1 MTPGMGESMTISQDR
16 TIAARA
22 STRASG
28 VRTGDRERLLA
39 LAQNR
44 RDVVSLGRGD
54 PDLPTPAHIIEA
66 AKRALDGGATHYT
79 NWQGR
84 PDLRDAVAEK
94 CRRDYGAEVSGGQVI
109 ITAGAQEAMY
119 VAFQTLLDPGDEV
132 LLADRH
138 YTSYSRGVRL
148 AGGVPVFLPTRE
160 ETGFVI
166 DPRDVEARITPRT
179 KLLVVVTPE
188 NPTGA
193 VIPPG
198 TIAELGRI
206 AVRHDLIVIAD
217 DIYEKFVYEGP
228 PHASIAAEPDLFRRS
243 IVINAFSKTYAMT
256 GWRIGYMVVPQ
267 ELLPAVE
274 IVKHTLT
281 ICAPAVSQAAALAA
295 LTGPQDC
302 VAEMRG
308 IYATRRRVLLDG
320 YAPLGMGGGWSRGAL
335 YVYARVPNPQLTSYE
350 FCVNLLERANVLV
363 FPGTGFGS
371 GEGYV
376 RTTLLQ
382 PEAVLVEAVSRMS
395 AVLPPRAAREG
406 DPHGPA
412 Q

>member
-1 MTPGMGESMTISQDR
+1 MTISPDR

-22 STRASG
+22 SQRAAGIRS
-28 VRTGDRERLLA
+28 GDRERLLA

-44 RDVVSLGRGD
+44 RDMVSLGRGD

-79 NWQGR
+79 HWQGR

-94 CRRDYGAEVSGGQVI
+94 CRRDYGADVHGGQVI

-119 VAFQTLLDPGDEV
+119 VAFQTLLDPGDEA

-138 YTSYSRGVRL
+138 YTSYSRAVRL

-179 KLLVVVTPE
+179 KLLVVVSPE

-206 AVRHDLIVIAD
+206 ALRHDLMVIAD

-228 PHASIAAEPDLFRRS
+228 PHASIAAEPDLFGRS
-243 IVINAFSKTYAMT
+243 IVINGFSKTYAMT

-267 ELLPAVE
+267 ELIPAVE

-302 VAEMRG
+302 VTEMRD
-308 IYATRRRVLLDG
+308 IYAKRRRILLDG
-320 YAPLGMGGGWSRGAL
+320 YAPLGMGGRWSRGAL
-335 YVYARVPNPQLTSYE
+335 YVYARVPDPRLSSYE
-350 FCVNLLERANVLV
+350 FCVNLLEQGNVLV

-395 AVLPPRAAREG
+395 AVLPVRAAGEG
-406 DPHGPA
+406 DSHGQA
-412 Q
+412 R

>member
-1 MTPGMGESMTISQDR
+1 MSISQDR
-16 TIAARA
+16 TIASRA
-22 STRASG
+22 STRAAG
-28 VRTGDRERLLA
+28 VRSGDRERLLA
-39 LAQNR
+39 LAQGRQN
-44 RDVVSLGRGD
+44 VVSLGRGD

-79 NWQGR
+79 HWQGR

-94 CRRDYGAEVSGGQVI
+94 CRRDYGADVSGGQVI
-109 ITAGAQEAMY
+109 ITAGSQEAMY

-138 YTSYSRGVRL
+138 YTSYSRAVRL

-160 ETGFVI
+160 ETAFVI

-193 VIPPG
+193 VIPPEV
-198 TIAELGRI
+198 IAELGRI
-206 AVRHDLIVIAD
+206 ALRHDLMVIAD

-228 PHASIAAEPDLFRRS
+228 PHASIAAEPGLFGRS
-243 IVINAFSKTYAMT
+243 IVINGFSKTYAMT
-256 GWRIGYMVVPQ
+256 GWRVGYMVVPA
-267 ELLPAVE
+267 ELMPAVE

-295 LTGPQDC
+295 LTGPQAC
-302 VAEMRG
+302 VAEMRE
-308 IYATRRRVLLDG
+308 IYAKRRRILLDG
-320 YAPLGMGGGWSRGAL
+320 YERLGMGGRWSRGAL
-335 YVYARVPNPQLTSYE
+335 YVYPRVPDRGLTSYE
-350 FCVNLLERANVLV
+350 FCAQLLEQANVLV

-376 RTTLLQ
+376 RTTVLQ
-382 PEAVLVEAVSRMS
+382 PEAVLEEAVSRMS
-395 AVLPPRAAREG
+395 AVLPARTAAEG
-406 DPHGPA
+406 ESHGRSR
-412 Q
+412 